1 MLSFPLIWSKSVLWR
16 KMAFLPGNVF
26 LAWHRIIIN
35 VIPQRFHTTL
45 NKYWPNKLERWAKS
59 LLSDLQFT
67 MKISWTSLYW
77 NGIIATLQL
86 YKERKQTKTSVHPRK
101 TLGSQK
107 KKHSGSF
114 DKNFSK
120 MWITFCSNV
129 IFMQVYTKSIFIF
142 MPLKTNFNSKYLSI
156 TCEWAKL

>member
-16 KMAFLPGNVF
+16 KMTFLPGNVF
-26 LAWHRIIIN
+26 LAWIIIN

-59 LLSDLQFT
+59 LLGDLQFT

-107 KKHSGSF
+107 KNILVNLIRISRRCELRSVAISF
-114 DKNFSK
+114 SSRFHLYASKNQF
-120 MWITFCSNV
+120 
-129 IFMQVYTKSIFIF
+129 
-142 MPLKTNFNSKYLSI
+142 
-156 TCEWAKL
+156 

>member
-26 LAWHRIIIN
+26 LALHRIIIN

-45 NKYWPNKLERWAKS
+45 NKYWPNKLEGWAKS

-86 YKERKQTKTSVHPRK
+86 YKERKQTKTSVLPRK

-107 KKHSGSF
+107 KKNILVNWIRISRRCELRSVAISF
-114 DKNFSK
+114 SCRCTLNQFSSL
-120 MWITFCSNV
+120 C
-129 IFMQVYTKSIFIF
+129 
-142 MPLKTNFNSKYLSI
+142 L
-156 TCEWAKL
+156 